1 MQRPAGFTLSE
12 EVDLLAAFEFLR
24 KLLGE
29 LVCLF
34 AVQKP
39 VGTDELPEHQYLS
52 VSANDVGCSAVAS
65 LFDFDGVAVSGGD
78 DHGWRRGVLVL

>member
-1 MQRPAGFTLSE
+1 MQRPAGFTFSE
-12 EVDLLAAFEFLR
+12 EVDLLAVFEFLR

-34 AVQKP
+34 AIEKP
-39 VGTDELPEHQYLS
+39 VGTEELPEHEDLF
-52 VSANDVGCSAVAS
+52 VSANDVGCSEVAS